1 MKWLFQKCQDF
12 ICLDIY
18 NDLDWDHVGFVVEV
32 DNYLTDGY
40 YDYRVA
46 QHSDNY
52 LAWTS
57 SDINNWEQ
65 YAGYSTYGIIRK

>member
-1 MKWLFQKCQDF
+1 MFDYQTKSHYEFTCNLQKGDF

-40 YDYRVA
+40 YDYGIA
-46 QHSDNY
+46 
-52 LAWTS
+52 S
-57 SDINNWEQ
+57 SV
-65 YAGYSTYGIIRK
+65 IIIWLGQ